1 MAETEILARLILAAT
16 GMHGADPSAVDA
28 VVIDTTLGKSVTEA
42 HSPVHGRDPKELAKQ
57 LDRSGQIVTLAGD
70 IIRSKALDIL
80 VERADIT
87 EETPQAEDTDASAPD
102 EPAEQE
108 KEQA

>member
-1 MAETEILARLILAAT
+1 
-16 GMHGADPSAVDA
+16 
-28 VVIDTTLGKSVTEA
+28 
-42 HSPVHGRDPKELAKQ
+42 
-57 LDRSGQIVTLAGD
+57 
-70 IIRSKALDIL
+70 